1 MTRRTPLLLTALLI
15 NAWLLVA
22 SLGSSLPS
30 RDEVRQIP
38 AGLAVVKHGSFA
50 FANDAPPLTRLV
62 SSIPTYFTRTYSF
75 SYDLRETEITFDSSL
90 REREEEFAAYFAAA
104 NARKFLGLIRA
115 ARALNLGWWLLGAW
129 VIGRWA
135 RELHGDAAAAI
146 ALALWC
152 LVPNVL
158 AHEQQATPVFPA
170 TVAVV
175 LASYVIHRMLM
186 RPSWQGAVGL
196 GLVLGMAQ
204 LVDFSALVLYLV
216 WPILALVFRL
226 GSSAVNRSIWW
237 ESLGRGL
244 IVVGVSVWVV
254 NTGYMLD
261 GSGQSLGDYDFVSR
275 SLGAGRAPEGYPR
288 GGEPTG
294 NRFRGTRLGRVI
306 IPLPVDYVEGLDRRW
321 HDGEQARG
329 MRASSY
335 PLPVMAAKIPLGIWG
350 LLVMSLLMTIVNRSS
365 RAAWNQELALWL
377 PAVALTL
384 TMIGDPG
391 LISPEQGA
399 GLVAPFGVLIASKTA
414 RLIQA
419 RNKAG
424 WLALALVGWALGS
437 SLSAYPRFRSYLS
450 AVAGDSDGI
459 QARMRYGPADGG
471 PYLFALR
478 AWLGLHPEVRLD
490 GVAVHDAVGQ
500 RVTGIRY
507 PQPPA
512 DAAVVSLG
520 DEPSTRRIGPHP
532 GYYALDPEHL
542 RMKRFAYFQSSIPIA
557 QVGSSIF
564 VYRIGEGDAD
574 RGAVRPAL
582 AYRAFVNSRGT
593 TYHYALFEPPEYR
606 GDRAWPLIVFLHG
619 YGDRG
624 AEGRQYTAVGL
635 PPALESM
642 KNGFGFFV
650 LCPQGHS
657 GAWPAEREDAIT
669 AFEEVEA
676 IEKEYRI
683 DPRRIYLTGL
693 SSGGNGVWE
702 LADRFPN
709 RWAAIVPVASS
720 GDPEVASRIPGIP
733 CWCFHNSHDAGS
745 PVASPRRMIAAL
757 RAAGGAPRYTEYFG
771 LEHNCWDRAYA
782 TPELY
787 EWLLGQRLP

>member
-1 MTRRTPLLLTALLI
+1 MKPRTITLSIAF
-15 NAWLLVA
+15 VA
-22 SLGSSLPS
+22 SASLVLSSADSSLPS

-50 FANDAPPLTRLV
+50 LANDAPPLTRVL

-75 SYDLRETEITFDSSL
+75 SYDLRETEIAFDSSL
-90 REREEEFAAYFAAA
+90 SEREEEYAAYFAAA
-104 NARKFLGLIRA
+104 NARKYLGLIQA
-115 ARALNLGWWLLGAW
+115 ARALNIGWWLLGAW
-129 VIGRWA
+129 VVSRWA
-135 RELHGDAAAAI
+135 RELHGDAGAVI

-152 LVPNVL
+152 FEPSVL

-170 TVAVV
+170 TVAIV
-175 LASYVIHRMLM
+175 LAVYVMRRGLM
-186 RPSWQGAVGL
+186 KPSWQGAVAV

-204 LVDFSALVLYLV
+204 LVDFSALVLYVV

-226 GSSAVNRSIWW
+226 NASAANRPPWW
-237 ESLGRGL
+237 VSLGRGL
-244 IVVGVSVWVV
+244 VGVGVSVWVI

-275 SLGAGRAPEGYPR
+275 SLGAGRSPEGIPR

-294 NRFRGTRLGRVI
+294 NRFRATELGRVLV
-306 IPLPVDYVEGLDRRW
+306 PLPVDYVEGLDRRW
-321 HDGEQARG
+321 HDAERARG
-329 MRASSY
+329 VRTSAS
-335 PLPVMAAKIPLGIWG
+335 PLAVMAAKIPLGVWG
-350 LLVMSLLMTIVNRSS
+350 LLAMSLIVSIVHRSS
-365 RAAWNQELALWL
+365 RTAWTEEIAPWLA
-377 PAVALTL
+377 VVVLTL
-384 TMIGDPG
+384 VTIGNLG
-391 LISPEQGA
+391 LISPDQGA
-399 GLVAPFGVLIASKTA
+399 VLVAPFGALIASKSA
-414 RLIQA
+414 CLVQA
-419 RNKAG
+419 RKKAG
-424 WLALALVGWALGS
+424 GLVLALLLWAVGS

-450 AVAGDSDGI
+450 AVAGDSNGV
-459 QARMRYGPADGG
+459 QARMRFGPWDGG
-471 PYLFALR
+471 PDLFALKD
-478 AWLGLHPEVRLD
+478 WLKLHPEVRLD
-490 GVAVHDAVGQ
+490 GAAVHDAVGQ

-512 DAAVVSLG
+512 DASVVSRA
-520 DEPSTRRIGPHP
+520 DELPTRRVGPYP
-532 GYYALDPEHL
+532 GCYALDPEHL
-542 RMKRFAYFQSSIPIA
+542 RMKRFEYFHDVIPIA
-557 QVGSSIF
+557 RIGSSIF
-564 VYRIGEGDAD
+564 VYRIKEGDAD
-574 RGAVRPAL
+574 RGVVKPAL
-582 AYRAFVNSRGT
+582 AYRTFMNSRGT
-593 TYHYALFEPPEYR
+593 AYHYALFEPPEYR
-606 GDRAWPLIVFLHG
+606 GDRAWPLILFLHG

-624 AEGRQYTAVGL
+624 TEGRQYTAVGL

-642 KNGFGFFV
+642 KEGFGFFV

-657 GAWPAEREDAIT
+657 GAWPPEREDAIT
-669 AFEEVEA
+669 AFEELDA
-676 IEKEYRI
+676 IEREYRI

-702 LADRFPN
+702 LADRYPN

-720 GDPEVASRIPGIP
+720 GDPGIAPRIHGIP